1 MLSFYRNQNLC
12 DSTSE
17 ATWTW
22 QSYPLHVFC
31 WFQRNKNNITI
42 VPARAQFVYNRDRAA
57 VTEEIET
64 SRLSGTVNFQMRIK
78 EIFFPKMYSIPDR
91 HLRMTH
97 KSAQSYLKVV
107 CRICPASINQPLPLA
122 SGNSAVIKWQSSV
135 PGIQTPLYTGM
146 SLE

>member
-12 DSTSE
+12 DRTSE

-42 VPARAQFVYNRDRAA
+42 VPARARFVYNRDRAV

-64 SRLSGTVNFQMRIK
+64 SRLSGTVNIQMRIK

-146 SLE
+146 PLE